1 MTNLDINPTPLIQA
15 IDICK
20 QFGTLEVLK
29 HVSLNVNKGEVI
41 AIIGASG
48 AGKSTFLRALNHLE
62 TITSG
67 RIIIDGE
74 VLDDREHGVN
84 RSALTRQQELD
95 ILLEMEMVFQRFNI
109 FPHKTVLENV
119 TLAPMHVRKLPK
131 AAAIDRAKEL
141 ISVVGLTDKLDVYP
155 AKLSGGQLQRV
166 AIARALAMEP
176 KIMLFDEPT
185 SALDPELVGEVL
197 NVMKKLA
204 DDGMTMLVVTH
215 EIAFAR
221 EAADKIIF
229 MSGGEILEEGTPKEL
244 FENARHEKTRNFLQ
258 AVL

>member
-1 MTNLDINPTPLIQA
+1 MALIEAIN
-15 IDICK
+15 ICK

-29 HVSLNVNKGEVI
+29 NVNLTVEKGEVI
-41 AIIGASG
+41 GIIGASG

-67 RIIIDGE
+67 KIIIDGE
-74 VLDDREHGVN
+74 VLDDRENGVN
-84 RSALTRQQELD
+84 RSSLSKQQEID

-119 TLAPMHVRKLPK
+119 TLAPIHVRKLPK
-131 AAAIDRAKEL
+131 AAAIEKAKAL
-141 ISVVGLTDKLDVYP
+141 IATVGLTDKLDVYP

-166 AIARALAMEP
+166 AIARALAMDP

-197 NVMKKLA
+197 GVMRKLA
-204 DDGMTMLVVTH
+204 HDGMTMLLVTH

-221 EAADKIIF
+221 EVANKIIF
-229 MSGGEILEEGTPKEL
+229 MSGGEILEEGSPAEL
-244 FENARHEKTRNFLQ
+244 FENAKNEKLRSFLQ